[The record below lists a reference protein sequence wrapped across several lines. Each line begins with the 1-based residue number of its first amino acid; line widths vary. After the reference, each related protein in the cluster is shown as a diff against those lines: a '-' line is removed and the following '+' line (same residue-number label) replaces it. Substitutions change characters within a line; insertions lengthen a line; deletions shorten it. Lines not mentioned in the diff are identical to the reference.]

1 MLILF
6 VHPRLPLSLWWS
18 PLSSPSPSSRVC
30 FCFHKDAACFP
41 GKHFVPCEFFLPVV
55 VVVVVCV
62 CLASFLCH
70 QKRLKTLRKPFL
82 YLCCWP
88 LSLSLCLSL
97 SLSLLSCF
105 CVFLFFLP
113 RLPVAP
119 ARLFVEASQGR
130 GRGSNIEPRW
140 HQSSTA
146 LVPCDGFIS
155 GNREFEEVY

>member
-18 PLSSPSPSSRVC
+18 PLSSSSSSFSRVC

-55 VVVVVCV
+55 VVVVCV
-62 CLASFLCH
+62 FGLLLCH

-88 LSLSLCLSL
+88 LSLSLSL
-97 SLSLLSCF
+97 SLSLCLIFVFSCF
-105 CVFLFFLP
+105 FPP

-130 GRGSNIEPRW
+130 GRGWNIELRW
-140 HQSSTA
+140 HQFSAA
-146 LVPCDGFIS
+146 LIPCDGFIS